1 MTDLAKSPD
10 TATGEGDGLKR
21 TISGRLLFLY
31 VLGDVLGSGIYVLI
45 GAVAGE
51 VGGAFWMAFAI
62 GVAIAIVTGA
72 AYAELVTKY
81 PRAAGAALFVDKAF
95 GNRIVTFVVTVSM
108 LAASFAA
115 TGSLASG
122 FAKYFSEVWALPP
135 ALLVSLALLFL
146 LAVVHHL
153 GITESVVMNAV
164 MTVVEVAG
172 LLIVTLVALVLVTQ
186 GQGEP
191 GRLTDFSSTG
201 NEAFAVLAGVALAFF
216 AMTGFENAANVAEE
230 TVDPQRCF
238 PRALIGGMVVAGI
251 IYVIVAAG
259 TSMVVDTATLAD
271 SEVPLVEVVSEGSR
285 EGVLPIGVGVVTVV
299 FALIA
304 MTAIT
309 NTTLVTFVTQPRILY
324 GMAREDVVPGVFAT
338 LHPKRRTPW
347 VGSLF
352 SLAVVCVLLLVG
364 FVITESGSTLDVV
377 TKLADVTV
385 LLLLVVYSMV
395 IAATFALRG
404 RDEEGDVYRAP
415 SALLV
420 AGLVGNAAVATYMV
434 LDDWTS
440 LLWVGGLLA
449 VGFGLFAVEYVLGS
463 RDRPEGARRGD
474 PSIR

>member
-1 MTDLAKSPD
+1 MTDLTRAPD
-10 TATGEGDGLKR
+10 GVDDEPGLKR
-21 TISGRLLFLY
+21 TISGRLLFFY

-51 VGGAFWMAFAI
+51 VGGAFWLAFAI
-62 GVAIAIVTGA
+62 GVSIAVVTGA

-81 PRAAGAALFVDKAF
+81 PRAAGAALFVDRAF
-95 GNRIVTFVVTVSM
+95 GNRVVTFVVTVSM

-115 TGSLASG
+115 TGSLATG
-122 FAKYFSEVWALPP
+122 FAGYFAEVWALPP
-135 ALLVSLALLFL
+135 ALLVSLALLAV

-153 GITESVVMNAV
+153 GITESVVANAV

-172 LLIVTLVALVLVTQ
+172 LLVITLVALALLAS
-186 GQGEP
+186 GDGSP
-191 GRLTDFSSTG
+191 GRLTDFSTSG

-251 IYVIVAAG
+251 IYVVVAAG

-271 SEVPLVEVVSEGSR
+271 SEVPLTEVVVAGSESGL
-285 EGVLPIGVGVVTVV
+285 LPLGVGVVTVV

-324 GMAREDVVPGVFAT
+324 GMAREDVVPGAFAR
-338 LHPKRRTPW
+338 LHARRRTPW

-352 SLAVVCVLLLVG
+352 SVAVVGALLLVG
-364 FVITESGSTLDVV
+364 SAVSSSGSDLDLV
-377 TKLADVTV
+377 TTLADVTV
-385 LLLLVVYSMV
+385 LLLLAVYSMV

-404 RDEEGDVYRAP
+404 RDEGPEVYHAP
-415 SALLV
+415 RPVLV
-420 AGLVGNAAVATYMV
+420 LGLVGNLAVAVYMV
-434 LDDWTS
+434 VADWTS

-449 VGFGLFAVEYVLGS
+449 VGFVLFAAEWFLGG
-463 RDRPEGARRGD
+463 RTRPAGAGRGD
-474 PSIR
+474 PSAR